1 MPLTRYA
8 VAFSLCLAA
17 CAAAQETP
25 EQWIEQLGD
34 RDAAV
39 RQEASAKLRAAGLS
53 ARPALVKA
61 AGSGKLGIADE
72 AAAILMPLPWWQ
84 DEDNSPVRRALS
96 NYGNR
101 SPQRRATVIATM
113 ADLGD
118 KGLKAAVRVLQEEP
132 SQQAKWRAASLLST
146 KLKFSDYMKT
156 LPPPLSPQLE
166 FVALRNRV
174 HGAFDQPL
182 SREDRDAIDALF
194 ETLWAS
200 EVYDIGIIQVLTEH
214 QIVDSQLRRDRRD
227 NLAALRR
234 RVMVADVGPGEMQA
248 DDFQNQILLP
258 GAWNAESARNDLIT
272 FHLNHSPLPG
282 MNADLLAAIETELPV
297 RSSTLLGYAAERL
310 GAPVAGALL
319 KSAFDDQIAELP
331 NPDDRAL
338 ARIQL
343 ANWLNDIGEVEQ
355 SEQLLLSIEE
365 MGLEES
371 SRVLFQARMNLYV
384 RYDTEENDTGAI
396 IKIEQLKNHPAGI
409 IPAKAGEAWTPR
421 QMDLEIAWRRWRL
434 VRDKEVVDPKVVQAV
449 MDAATEDSTIV
460 MDVVTWLDTQNRSK
474 EADALFEKRYAP
486 ARAKV
491 DLNPADP
498 HYNNALAWIC
508 ARSNRRLDEAL
519 AAAEKAVS
527 ARPTEAAYLDT
538 LAEVK
543 FRLGDI
549 EDAISLEERALLG
562 RPRDVFMAAQL
573 DRFRKALSSNQK

>member
-1 MPLTRYA
+1 
-8 VAFSLCLAA
+8 
-17 CAAAQETP
+17 
-25 EQWIEQLGD
+25 
-34 RDAAV
+34 
-39 RQEASAKLRAAGLS
+39 
-53 ARPALVKA
+53 
-61 AGSGKLGIADE
+61 
-72 AAAILMPLPWWQ
+72 
-84 DEDNSPVRRALS
+84 
-96 NYGNR
+96 
-101 SPQRRATVIATM
+101 
-113 ADLGD
+113 
-118 KGLKAAVRVLQEEP
+118 
-132 SQQAKWRAASLLST
+132 
-146 KLKFSDYMKT
+146 
-156 LPPPLSPQLE
+156 
-166 FVALRNRV
+166 
-174 HGAFDQPL
+174 
-182 SREDRDAIDALF
+182 
-194 ETLWAS
+194 
-200 EVYDIGIIQVLTEH
+200 
-214 QIVDSQLRRDRRD
+214 
-227 NLAALRR
+227 
-234 RVMVADVGPGEMQA
+234 
-248 DDFQNQILLP
+248 
-258 GAWNAESARNDLIT
+258 
-272 FHLNHSPLPG
+272 
-282 MNADLLAAIETELPV
+282 
-297 RSSTLLGYAAERL
+297 
-310 GAPVAGALL
+310 
-319 KSAFDDQIAELP
+319 
-331 NPDDRAL
+331 
-338 ARIQL
+338 
-343 ANWLNDIGEVEQ
+343 
-355 SEQLLLSIEE
+355 
-365 MGLEES
+365 
-371 SRVLFQARMNLYV
+371 MNLYV